1 MKRFLKIL
9 ALFLAPVILLLGMF
23 SLALVRSGEL
33 TPTADIEAAALD
45 GGLELFG
52 LAYRDDT
59 RALKQAVANAR
70 GADVLVLGTS
80 RSMQLRGAFFASD
93 SFYNAG
99 GGIAYISQA
108 QVFLENMP
116 PDARPKHLLLVLDQY
131 LHRTGGQR
139 GPAALYAAGRLL
151 RSAPGTGGLSG
162 RKIFPAACAGH
173 AGRRVRHVGR
183 RARRRLLRRRLI
195 HLRHR
200 RAAPGKKRGRR
211 V

>member
-70 GADVLVLGTS
+70 GADVLVFG
-80 RSMQLRGAFFASD
+80 
-93 SFYNAG
+93 
-99 GGIAYISQA
+99 
-108 QVFLENMP
+108 
-116 PDARPKHLLLVLDQY
+116 KH
-131 LHRTGGQR
+131 
-139 GPAALYAAGRLL
+139 AAGRTAEA
-151 RSAPGTGGLSG
+151 SASG
-162 RKIFPAACAGH
+162 AGP
-173 AGRRVRHVGR
+173 VF
-183 RARRRLLRRRLI
+183 L
-195 HLRHR
+195 
-200 RAAPGKKRGRR
+200 
-211 V
+211 